1 MTTPSQAKINRAR
14 TQLRLLEKRQKQKH
28 MTKKKV
34 IGNTRTK
41 KASRSLEE
49 ICAAK
54 SGYEVIYMNDGTK
67 SCRKRCVPPKPVRST
82 SQSRKCIAG
91 TKANA
96 SYDSDDEI
104 RPADVLARAKQM
116 ENTKKGPRTLEET
129 CAAKPDYEL
138 IDMDDGTKS
147 CRKRCVPP
155 KPVRSTSQSRKC
167 IAGTKGLLEPRIHN
181 SAKKVTRTPEQI
193 CAARKDYELI
203 DMDDG
208 TKSCRKKCLDPN
220 KPVRSKSKSRKCIK
234 GEDRPQ
240 GKTMTKKAEK
250 AEKAEKD
257 LDEEPDYDINDE
269 NNFDDYEDDDEEDD
283 DDRSFIDNDD
293 LEMNEREENEYEAIL
308 NNLKQA
314 QNDGEGKKVVKI
326 LTAKDCLEMLPTE
339 DMKAE
344 IKRRKTDTFLKE
356 FLQEDDDE
364 EEEEEDDDEGENGS
378 PSGSHKSADSNS
390 EEEYNIKEILDKRV
404 QKDPKAKKKKTFY
417 KVWWEGKPKKEATWE
432 TKNNLIGWGFIEYIQ
447 HYEGQFEQTI
457 KKIIDKKV
465 DETGTYYLV
474 WWKGE
479 TKEEASW
486 EPKQNLLEDGV
497 GEFINDYENH
507 KGSKGSSYSSRGSK
521 GSHRSSPPTP
531 PPLRKKS
538 SPPPAVY
545 AAVPDPNR
553 VKKRI
558 APMILAPKDV
568 PTPDKH
574 LVR

>member
-34 IGNTRTK
+34 LGNTRTK

-49 ICAAK
+49 VCAAK

-91 TKANA
+91 TK
-96 SYDSDDEI
+96 
-104 RPADVLARAKQM
+104 
-116 ENTKKGPRTLEET
+116 
-129 CAAKPDYEL
+129 
-138 IDMDDGTKS
+138 
-147 CRKRCVPP
+147 
-155 KPVRSTSQSRKC
+155 
-167 IAGTKGLLEPRIHN
+167 GLPEPRIHN
-181 SAKKVTRTPEQI
+181 SAKKATRTPEQI

-208 TKSCRKKCLDPN
+208 TKSCRKKCLDPT

-250 AEKAEKD
+250 AEKD
-257 LDEEPDYDINDE
+257 LDEVEYDVNDE
-269 NNFDDYEDDDEEDD
+269 NNLDDYEDEDEEDD

-293 LEMNEREENEYEAIL
+293 TDMNEREEQEYEAIL

-356 FLQEDDDE
+356 FLQEDDDFE

-378 PSGSHKSADSNS
+378 PSGSHKSV
-390 EEEYNIKEILDKRV
+390 EEEYNIKEILNKEV
-404 QKDPKAKKKKTFY
+404 QKDPSSKKKTTFY
-417 KVWWEGKPKKEATWE
+417 QVWWDGKPKKEATWE

-465 DETGTYYLV
+465 DDTGTYYLV

-479 TKEEASW
+479 KKEEATW

-497 GEFINDYENH
+497 GDFIKDYENH

-558 APMILAPKDV
+558 APKILAVEDV
-568 PTPDKH
+568 PTPDKN